1 MTKLNKERRAELQRV
16 YKEFKK
22 QAAVYQIRNTA
33 NGKLFIDS
41 TLNLK
46 TLNGEKFMLN
56 MGTHKNRSLQKEW
69 KEFGEE
75 AFVFEVLEE
84 LKQPENEYVDLKDEL
99 KKLKDKWLG
108 QLQPYGEKG
117 YH

>member
-1 MTKLNKERRAELQRV
+1 MSRINKEQRAELQQA
-16 YKEFKK
+16 YKELKK
-22 QAAVYQIRNTA
+22 RAAVYQIRNTM

-56 MGTHKNRSLQKEW
+56 MGTHNNRSLQQEW
-69 KEFGEE
+69 KEFGED

-84 LKQPENEYVDLKDEL
+84 LKKPENEYVDIKDEL

-108 QLQPYGEKG
+108 QVQPYGEKG
-117 YH
+117 YN